1 MNTYV
6 VYTLVV
12 LLVSS
17 SLFVSTSAAPATDE
31 HSSRTQVDSGVDTM
45 PEDLLASIYGQIP
58 GQCSQCR
65 ILLTYIQFYSIINEI
80 LECYNKGK
88 YKPKS
93 MASCNANA

>member
-17 SLFVSTSAAPATDE
+17 SLFAMTSAAPATDE
-31 HSSRTQVDSGVDTM
+31 HSSRTQVDSGVDTI

-58 GQCSQCR
+58 GQCSRCR
-65 ILLTYIQFYSIINEI
+65 ILLTYTQFYSIIDEI
-80 LECYNKGK
+80 LECYNNGK
-88 YKPKS
+88 YKPKL